1 MKLDKK
7 YKEEAMLIEKENR
20 NQNKQC
26 DAVTP
31 VHEYLI
37 FPDGSRKL
45 VIHTMWKLN
54 MSLFHIATTL
64 DASKR

>member
-1 MKLDKK
+1 
-7 YKEEAMLIEKENR
+7 MLIQKENR

-26 DAVTP
+26 GAVNA

-37 FPDGSRKL
+37 FPDSSRKL

-64 DASKR
+64 DVSEKVTSFRWLE